1 MERSSENSGEII
13 IISREII
20 IQPVRLGWAP
30 YGDSLLWFGKFGNC
44 LSDELL
50 LLKDDSLSLKES
62 LLSQNGEFV
71 VNKGTFVILTQ
82 KY

>member
-1 MERSSENSGEII
+1 MLSFWKFGNCLSDE
-13 IISREII
+13 
-20 IQPVRLGWAP
+20 LLLLKD
-30 YGDSLLWFGKFGNC
+30 DSLLLKESLLSFGKSGNC

-71 VNKGTFVILTQ
+71 VNKGPFVILTQ

>member
-1 MERSSENSGEII
+1 MLLLKE
-13 IISREII
+13 
-20 IQPVRLGWAP
+20 
-30 YGDSLLWFGKFGNC
+30 SLLSFGKTGNC

-50 LLKDDSLSLKES
+50 LLKDDLLLLKES

-71 VNKGTFVILTQ
+71 VNKGPFVILTQ